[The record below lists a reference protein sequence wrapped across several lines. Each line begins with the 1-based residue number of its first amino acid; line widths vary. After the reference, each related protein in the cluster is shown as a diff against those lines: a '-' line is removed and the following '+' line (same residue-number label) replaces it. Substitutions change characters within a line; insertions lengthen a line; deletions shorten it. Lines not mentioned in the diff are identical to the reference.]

1 MKTALYY
8 AGYRT
13 GKYDFMTL
21 RPLRV
26 FRGANDGQVQW
37 IAGYKEGYADGC
49 RSGRHVDPDRI
60 RSGPVAQL
68 TAASMALSIFTT

>member
-1 MKTALYY
+1 MKTALYW

-49 RSGRHVDPDRI
+49 RSGRTSTPTASAAG
-60 RSGPVAQL
+60 RS
-68 TAASMALSIFTT
+68 LS